1 LRSDPL
7 FQEPLAKNMISGFGY
22 GREKL
27 RKEGNLRV
35 LVFQREGKYEGR
47 ETRAGGPGRENTGG
61 KRKPGLLFWFLTW
74 KFLWTAY
81 NFELKFALEYRLDAL
96 FFS

>member
-47 ETRAGGPGRENTGG
+47 ETRAGGLGG
-61 KRKPGLLFWFLTW
+61 KIREGKENRGSCFGFSHGSSFGLLTTLN
-74 KFLWTAY
+74 LNLLLSTA
-81 NFELKFALEYRLDAL
+81 
-96 FFS
+96 